1 MSRCRPHNLII
12 WFAVTNAPRSMWTGT
27 GHRSNT
33 CFESYDNTFCRVT
46 WMYCSQLPNLSFLT
60 LRNAISV
67 ILERFI
73 PVVLTAQ
80 IEMQY
85 NQSHHSF
92 YVPNKTSYMFR
103 LIYSHRQQAD
113 RKNKR
118 KTIYLLG
125 SRSRTSQTPVNIF
138 ILFLGSAIDWY

>member
-12 WFAVTNAPRSMWTGT
+12 WFAVTNAPRNTWTGT

-46 WMYCSQLPNLSFLT
+46 CMYCSQLPKLSFLN
-60 LRNAISV
+60 LRKTISV
-67 ILERFI
+67 IFDWFI
-73 PVVLTAQ
+73 PVVLTVQ
-80 IEMQY
+80 TETQY

-92 YVPNKTSYMFR
+92 YVPNKTSYMFW
-103 LIYSHRQQAD
+103 LICSHQQQAD

-118 KTIYLLG
+118 KTIHLLG
-125 SRSRTSQTPVNIF
+125 PRSRTSQAAVNIF
-138 ILFLGSAIDWY
+138 ILFLGSSIDGY